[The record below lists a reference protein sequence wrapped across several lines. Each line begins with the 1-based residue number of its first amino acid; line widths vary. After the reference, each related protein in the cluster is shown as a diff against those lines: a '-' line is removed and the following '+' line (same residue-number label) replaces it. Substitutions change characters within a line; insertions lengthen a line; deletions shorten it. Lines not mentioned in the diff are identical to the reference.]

1 MQHSL
6 IAFYLGGFPD
16 SFTGFKS
23 ADIVHRSY
31 FFSLRASSPLGSR
44 ARFSGAIGEASR
56 ERFGAG
62 VREGELATITEEISF
77 PPRKPQGGKGWIEFH
92 RTLTGFSIK
101 PLKALEPFEFN
112 MTDKQLD
119 ACISEVL
126 SKFQT
131 ASGVQF
137 QLKEQQVTAVKNL
150 LSNHDVLAV
159 LPTGYGK
166 SLIFQSF
173 VVAKELLE
181 NAKACVV
188 VICPLT
194 SIIQDQIAEAKSLAI
209 TCVSLQDIEEIK
221 ESTFQLVFSSAERV
235 MEKDFKNL
243 LKDNSCLLHK
253 SICGIVVDESHTVET
268 WTGRRFVC
276 ISVIYIDRYS
286 LVLRSET
293 GRRQSRPSL
302 NFFS

>member
-1 MQHSL
+1 M
-6 IAFYLGGFPD
+6 
-16 SFTGFKS
+16 
-23 ADIVHRSY
+23 
-31 FFSLRASSPLGSR
+31 
-44 ARFSGAIGEASR
+44 SR
-56 ERFGAG
+56 ERLGAG

-77 PPRKPQGGKGWIEFH
+77 PPRKPQGSRGWIEFH
-92 RTLTGFSIK
+92 RKLTGFSIK
-101 PLKALEPFEFN
+101 PLKAREPFEVN
-112 MTDKQLD
+112 MTEKQLD

-126 SKFQT
+126 SKFQS

-150 LSNHDVLAV
+150 LLNHDVLAV
-159 LPTGYGK
+159 LPKRYRK

-209 TCVSLQDIEEIK
+209 TCVSLQDIDEIK
-221 ESTFQLVFSSAERV
+221 ERTFQLVFSSAERV

-253 SICGIVVDESHTVET
+253 SICGS
-268 WTGRRFVC
+268 
-276 ISVIYIDRYS
+276 
-286 LVLRSET
+286 
-293 GRRQSRPSL
+293 
-302 NFFS
+302 

>member
-1 MQHSL
+1 M
-6 IAFYLGGFPD
+6 
-16 SFTGFKS
+16 
-23 ADIVHRSY
+23 
-31 FFSLRASSPLGSR
+31 GSR
-44 ARFSGAIGEASR
+44 ARFSGASGGSRADCEASR

-62 VREGELATITEEISF
+62 MREGELATITEEISF
-77 PPRKPQGGKGWIEFH
+77 PPRKSQGGKGWIEFH
-92 RTLTGFSIK
+92 RKLTGFSIK
-101 PLKALEPFEFN
+101 LLKAREPFEVN
-112 MTDKQLD
+112 
-119 ACISEVL
+119 I
-126 SKFQT
+126 SKFQS

-150 LSNHDVLAV
+150 LLNHDVLAV

-166 SLIFQSF
+166 SLIFLWF

-194 SIIQDQIAEAKSLAI
+194 SIIEDQIAEAKSLAV

-235 MEKDFKNL
+235 IEKDFKNFNT
-243 LKDNSCLLHK
+243 KLLHK

-268 WTGRRFVC
+268 
-276 ISVIYIDRYS
+276 
-286 LVLRSET
+286 
-293 GRRQSRPSL
+293 
-302 NFFS
+302 